1 MFHLY
6 QDEPYRFSFNPAIKF
21 DQEIVSIAMQISLVQ
36 LWMIVHWQL

>member
-6 QDEPYRFSFNPAIKF
+6 QDKPYRFSFSPAIKF